1 MFRQKRMDRRIKFI
15 CPFDLAEHCQQQSNL
30 NLFQILRQIP
40 STAQH
45 TVDFHSLYFIVDS
58 VKHQI
63 LVYDHSTVSRVR
75 AVDLA
80 HFRGIAQFC
89 DLLSQLFQYAA
100 GRFRVKARQIPGDIV
115 QILHSKG
122 QIFDLIR
129 HTACPASPIRFRG
142 LPIACRGQPPA
153 VLPWQVPWQH
163 IAGAKTLRTWRSP
176 QC

>member
-1 MFRQKRMDRRIKFI
+1 MNNFLFENKTKVYFGKGGVKEYLG
-15 CPFDLAEHCQQQSNL
+15 CLLEHCPQQSNL

-63 LVYDHSTVSRVR
+63 LVYDHSTVSGVR

-89 DLLSQLFQYAA
+89 DLLPQLF
-100 GRFRVKARQIPGDIV
+100 
-115 QILHSKG
+115 
-122 QIFDLIR
+122 
-129 HTACPASPIRFRG
+129 
-142 LPIACRGQPPA
+142 
-153 VLPWQVPWQH
+153 
-163 IAGAKTLRTWRSP
+163 
-176 QC
+176 

>member
-1 MFRQKRMDRRIKFI
+1 MV
-15 CPFDLAEHCQQQSNL
+15 EHCPQHSNL

-45 TVDFHSLYFIVDS
+45 TVDFHGLYFIVDS

-89 DLLSQLFQYAA
+89 DLLSQLFQYTA
-100 GRFRVKARQIPGDIV
+100 GCFRVKARQIPGDIV

-122 QIFDLIR
+122 QIFDFIR
-129 HTACPASPIRFRG
+129 HTVRGASPIRFRG
-142 LPIACRGQPPA
+142 LPTACLGPLPA
-153 VLPWQVPWQH
+153 VLLWQVPRQH
-163 IAGAKTLRTWRSP
+163 IAGA
-176 QC
+176 